1 MSYFIFNTSFYVNEQ
16 RLEAWRLWLKANL
29 EPLAQHSGTDINKIG
44 LFEVLSETPGDNLVF
59 SFQWRCRSM
68 RDVERLDAS
77 LAPVLQKVPV
87 LFGDEITHFSSIM
100 QHVL

>member
-1 MSYFIFNTSFYVNEQ
+1 MAYFIFNTSFYVNEQ
-16 RLEAWRLWLKANL
+16 RLEEWRLWLKEDL
-29 EPLAQHSGTDINKIG
+29 EPLAHNTGTDINKIG

-59 SFQWRCRSM
+59 SFQWRCGSM